1 MGGCF
6 SFIALFSFFRLLF
19 DRVLFAMSF
28 QFVDFVR
35 SIVLSYA
42 CVYEGS
48 SCTSFLEEFVVSVYL
63 ASICVSPHSFIINF
77 LVSCP
82 SVRVRIHFLSHAALS
97 GLVHSFLV
105 VYASMYMHTPPVSL
119 L

>member
-1 MGGCF
+1 MLFLHRFVLIFPFALRSRSVRYVLSVRRFC
-6 SFIALFSFFRLLF
+6 SFHC
-19 DRVLFAMSF
+19 
-28 QFVDFVR
+28 
-35 SIVLSYA
+35 VLSYA